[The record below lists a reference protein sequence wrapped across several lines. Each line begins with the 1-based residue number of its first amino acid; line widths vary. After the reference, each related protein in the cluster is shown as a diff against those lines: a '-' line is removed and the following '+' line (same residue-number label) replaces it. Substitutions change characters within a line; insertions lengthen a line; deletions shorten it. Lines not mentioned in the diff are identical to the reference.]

1 MDSMAEKKVVPPR
14 NNFKEGV
21 LRRNSRA
28 LDLQNRDPNFVYEYK
43 ATDPSHPFCL
53 KKTGQ
58 LGEHEHGNQIGGFV
72 TVAPWQPVHRLT
84 DPAVQPLEA
93 REDQGK
99 PVDTMVRYGSQI
111 LCRMP
116 REEYEKYALADSS
129 YQEAIQK
136 QVFSP
141 ERSGDSAARMTAVVS
156 DDPNADRIKMLRD
169 SGHPIPGIA

>member
-1 MDSMAEKKVVPPR
+1 MADPKKVAPR
-14 NNFKEGV
+14 NNFTKSD

-72 TVAPWQPVHRLT
+72 TVTGWQPVHRQT
-84 DPAVQPLEA
+84 DPNVAPLES

-99 PVDTMVRYGSQI
+99 PVDTLVRYGSQI
-111 LCRMP
+111 LCRIP
-116 REEYEKYALADSS
+116 KEEYEKYAVADGS
-129 YQEAIQK
+129 YQDAIQK

-141 ERSGDSAARMTAVVS
+141 ERGGDATARMTAIVS
-156 DDPNADRIKMLRD
+156 DDPNADRISMLRN